1 MALISGTGDD
11 DLMEATSV
19 FNVTLAGGAGDD
31 AYLVYSSATKVIE
44 QPGEGNDTIFT
55 TLASYTLGANV
66 ENLEHETAIGFVGT
80 GNALDNLILGHNGN
94 DRLDGGDGNDTLG
107 GFDGNNTLL
116 GGAGNDYLEAGG
128 TTDLLDG
135 GTGDDTLF
143 GNDGKSTLIGG
154 TGDDRFVA
162 LGMEGLVDGG
172 AGADRIW
179 MPGSRKDYAVIRL
192 NDNDTQLLDATGKAV
207 VLRGVETI
215 QFIDKTYAIESLR
228 AKGASA
234 LAETITT
241 TGDGQLLA
249 GGGGNDTYVIGHAAA
264 IVLEAATGG
273 IDTVRTTGS
282 MGLAANVENLELL
295 GNADLWGTGNDL
307 KNTITGNDGN
317 NLLDGG
323 AGADTMRG
331 GLGSDLYIVDNAADV
346 IVEGLDAAN
355 VYDMVETTLATYTLG
370 QNVEDLRYAGTAAFT
385 GTGNAANNYLHGAG
399 GNDKLTGNAGN
410 DGLIGNGGN
419 DSLQGGTGSDL
430 LRGGAGNDTLD
441 GGAIAGND
449 LNRAS
454 YVDATAG
461 VNVNLATGRASDGLK
476 GTDTLVNIN
485 GVQGSEYDDTITGST
500 ALVAESF
507 DLRGG
512 NDSVDGGAI
521 TDTLGY
527 ANRNMVFYGFSTE
540 AVTVDLGRQTAT
552 GADTGSDMLV
562 NINQVVGGRGHD
574 SITGSDSALIEWL
587 EGGAGNDTL
596 DGGAGTDFVS
606 YINTGGRAVTV
617 NLGTQTATDASG
629 NTDTLANIEGVLGTN
644 FNDTITGSD
653 GTAIEI
659 FTGNGGND
667 VIDGAG
673 GIDLADYL
681 SSTTAVAV
689 DLAAQSAQDGLGGT
703 DRLLGIEGVRGSGLH
718 DTLQGS
724 DADESFNGRAG
735 NDVLDGRGG
744 FDVADYFDARA
755 GVTASLVTGKASDGF
770 GGTDT
775 LLAIEGLS
783 GSRDFADRLT
793 GNGGHNLLSGLGGN
807 DTLDGGAGNDTLAGN
822 GGNDSLQ
829 GGLGDDELHTD
840 GGRDTVDGGAGA
852 DTLVL
857 AGDLGDYAR
866 EKVSATDLR
875 LTHKAG
881 GDTVL
886 VRNVEQFR
894 FDSGTLGLD
903 DVTFNIASSAND
915 TIASTQ
921 ADDVLAGGAGNDVY
935 VVRHDGVKV
944 IELVNGGS
952 DTVQSDRS
960 HVLGENV
967 EALVLTGEATI
978 DGTGNALNNA
988 ITGNAAD
995 NTLDGGIGKD
1005 TLAGGA
1011 GDDFY
1016 VIDNAGDVVIEL
1028 AGGGND
1034 AVRTTLA
1041 SYTLGS
1047 AVEQML
1053 YTGAGTFT
1061 GTGNGLGNLLMTMSA
1076 AGARLSGL
1084 DGDDTLV
1091 GGAGADSLA
1100 GGNGND
1106 VLVYNGGKD
1115 SIDGGA
1121 GTDSVVFL
1129 PGLDNYDTVRTG
1141 ERELQ
1146 LTDKASQAVIVV
1158 RNVETFHFGQQA
1170 YDFADLAGA
1179 GNPGSWGD
1187 RVTGTVD
1194 NDLLD
1199 GKGGAD
1205 TMTGLDGDDRYTVEN
1220 KDDVIVE
1227 QADGGTD
1234 TALVTI
1240 ATAATY
1246 VLADH
1251 VDNAVVTSKAAVN
1264 VTGNGG
1270 DNVLTGNG
1278 AANVLDGGSGNDTLD
1293 GGAGNDR
1300 LLGGAGDDVYRVD
1313 TVGDKVVELPGA
1325 GTDTVQTSLATYT
1338 LAADVETLYYT
1349 GINGKAGN
1357 FTGTGNALDNLIV
1370 GNDGKDKLAGGIG
1383 NDRLEGGLGADTL
1396 TGGAGGDAFV
1406 LGHDALDTVTDFV
1419 SGSDRLVFHEQGDLV
1434 FLQTA
1439 AKTLSAAA
1447 AVAAIGD
1454 ASHADGTLF
1463 VLANAAAT
1471 GIFVYTAA
1479 DGDAV
1484 VSAAELTQVAILTGV
1499 SKVTAGDI
1507 AFDGLP

>member
-1 MALISGTGDD
+1 MALISGGTGNDT
-11 DLMEATSV
+11 LTAATARD
-19 FNVTLAGGAGDD
+19 TLAGGAGNDMYFV
-31 AYLVYSSATKVIE
+31 AHNTVKVVE
-44 QPGEGNDTIFT
+44 AVDEGNDTVAT
-55 TLASYTLGANV
+55 SLASYTLGAN
-66 ENLEHETAIGFVGT
+66 LEYLHHTSASHFTGT
-80 GNALDNLILGHNGN
+80 GNALDNELVGNSGN
-94 DRLDGGDGNDTLG
+94 DKLDGGAGDDRLWGRG
-107 GFDGNNTLL
+107 GNNTLL
-116 GGAGNDYLEAGG
+116 GGAGNDALSSGG
-128 TTDLLDG
+128 TVDLLDG
-135 GTGDDTLF
+135 GTGNDSLF
-143 GNDGKSTLIGG
+143 GG
-154 TGDDRFVA
+154 TGQATLAGGDGDDDIVA
-162 LGMEGLVDGG
+162 NAIAGLIDGG
-172 AGADRIW
+172 NGHDRIW
-179 MPGSRKDYAVIRL
+179 LPGARNDYGVICASTTETRL
-192 NDNDTQLLDATGKAV
+192 VDAAGKV
-207 VLRGVETI
+207 IVLRGVESINFADRQYTI
-215 QFIDKTYAIESLR
+215 DLLRSQGSTAADESLY
-228 AKGASA
+228 A
-234 LAETITT
+234 
-241 TGDGQLLA
+241 TGPGLIMA
-249 GGGGNDTYVIGHAAA
+249 GGGGNDTY
-264 IVLEAATGG
+264 IVPFAGITVWEAADGG
-273 IDTVRTTGS
+273 IDTVETDEDFTLGD
-282 MGLAANVENLELL
+282 NVEKLILRDNT
-295 GNADLWGTGNDL
+295 DISGTGNAL
-307 KNTITGNDGN
+307 KNTITGNDGDN
-317 NLLDGG
+317 RIDGG
-323 AGADTMRG
+323 AGADTMIG
-331 GLGSDLYIVDNAADV
+331 GLGADTYVVDHAADV

-355 VYDMVETTLATYTLG
+355 VYDMVETTLAAYTLG
-370 QNVEDLRYAGTAAFT
+370 QNVEDLRYAGTAAFA
-385 GTGNAANNYLHGAG
+385 GTGNAANNYIHGAG

-419 DSLQGGTGSDL
+419 DILLGGTGSDL

-485 GVQGSEYDDTITGST
+485 GVQGSDHDDTITGST

-552 GADTGSDMLV
+552 GTDIGTDTLV
-562 NINQVVGGRGHD
+562 NINQVVGGRGND

-617 NLGTQTATDASG
+617 NLGTQTAADANG
-629 NTDTLANIEGVLGTN
+629 GTDTLVDIEGVLGTN

-667 VIDGAG
+667 SIDGAG

-681 SSTTAVAV
+681 SSTAAVAV

-744 FDVADYFDARA
+744 FDVADYFDAKA

-952 DTVQSDRS
+952 DTVQSDSS

-1028 AGGGND
+1028 EGAGND

-1047 AVEQML
+1047 FVEQML

-1121 GTDSVVFL
+1121 GTDSMVFL
-1129 PGLDNYDTVRTG
+1129 PGLDSYNTVRTG

-1205 TMTGLDGDDRYTVEN
+1205 TMAGLEGDDRYTVEN
-1220 KDDVIVE
+1220 KDDIIVE

-1234 TALVTI
+1234 TAVVTI

-1251 VDNAVVTSKAAVN
+1251 VDNAIVTSKAAVN

-1270 DNVLTGNG
+1270 DNALTGNG

-1293 GGAGNDR
+1293 GSAGNDR
-1300 LLGGAGDDVYRVD
+1300 LLGGAGDDVYRID
-1313 TVGDKVVELPGA
+1313 AAGDKVVELPGA
-1325 GTDTVQTSLATYT
+1325 GTDTVQTSLAVYA
-1338 LAADVETLYYT
+1338 LGADVEALYYT
-1349 GINGKAGN
+1349 GVNGKAGN
-1357 FTGTGNALDNLIV
+1357 FTGTGNVLDNLIV
-1370 GNDGKDKLAGGIG
+1370 GNTGKDKLAGGIG
-1383 NDRLEGGLGADTL
+1383 NDTLEGGLGADTL
-1396 TGGAGGDAFV
+1396 TGGAGRDAFV

-1434 FLQTA
+1434 FLQTT
-1439 AKTLSAAA
+1439 AKTLSAAV

-1454 ASHADGTLF
+1454 ASHADGTRF
-1463 VLANAAAT
+1463 VLANAGTT

-1484 VSAAELTQVAILTGV
+1484 VSAAGLTQVATLTGV

>member
-11 DLMEATSV
+11 DLMETIM
-19 FNVTLAGGAGDD
+19 FNDTLAGGAGDD

-66 ENLEHETAIGFVGT
+66 ENLEHETEIGFVGT

-116 GGAGNDYLEAGG
+116 GGGGDDHLEAAG
-128 TTDLLDG
+128 TIDLLDG
-135 GTGDDTLF
+135 GTGNDTLF
-143 GNDGKSTLIGG
+143 GNDGKATLIGG

-228 AKGASA
+228 AEGASA

-295 GNADLWGTGNDL
+295 GNADLWGTGNAL
-307 KNTITGNDGN
+307 KNTITGNEGDN
-317 NLLDGG
+317 RLDGG
-323 AGADTMRG
+323 AGADTMIG
-331 GLGSDLYIVDNAADV
+331 GLGADTYVVDAAGDV

-355 VYDMVETTLATYTLG
+355 VYDMVETTLAAYTLG
-370 QNVEDLRYAGTAAFT
+370 QNVEDLRYTGKANFA
-385 GTGNAANNYLHGAG
+385 GTGNTANNYLHGG
-399 GNDKLTGNAGN
+399 TGNDKLIGNAGN
-410 DGLIGNGGN
+410 DGLIGNDGN
-419 DSLQGGTGSDL
+419 DTLLGGSGSDL
-430 LRGGAGNDTLD
+430 LRGGAGNDVLD
-441 GGAIAGND
+441 GGAIVGND

-454 YVDATAG
+454 YLDATAG
-461 VNVNLATGRASDGLK
+461 INVNLVTGKVSDGMG

-485 GVQGSEYDDTITGST
+485 GVQGSDHDDTITGST
-500 ALVAESF
+500 AFVAESF

-552 GADTGSDMLV
+552 GADTGSDTLV
-562 NINQVVGGRGHD
+562 NINQVVGGRGND
-574 SITGSDSALIEWL
+574 SITGSDSALVEWL

-617 NLGTQTATDASG
+617 NLGTQTAADANG
-629 NTDTLANIEGVLGTN
+629 GTDTLANIEGVLGTN

-667 VIDGAG
+667 SIDGAG

-681 SSTTAVAV
+681 SSTAAVAV

-703 DRLLGIEGVRGSGLH
+703 DRLAGIEGLRGSSFN

-724 DADESFNGRAG
+724 AAEESFNGRAG

-744 FDVADYFDARA
+744 FDVADYFDAKT

-840 GGRDTVDGGAGA
+840 GGKDTVDGGAGA

-857 AGDLGDYAR
+857 AGELADYAR

-886 VRNVEQFR
+886 VRNVEQFH

-903 DVTFNIASSAND
+903 DVTFNVASAAND

-935 VVRHDGVKV
+935 VLGHYGVKIV
-944 IELVNGGS
+944 ELANGGS
-952 DTVQSDRS
+952 DTVRSDLGYA
-960 HVLGENV
+960 LGENV
-967 EALVLTGEATI
+967 EALVLTGDMAA
-978 DGTGNALNNA
+978 DGTGNGLNNV
-988 ITGNAAD
+988 ITGNSAD

-1011 GDDFY
+1011 GNDVY
-1016 VIDNAGDVVIEL
+1016 VLDNAGDVVNEL
-1028 AGGGND
+1028 AEGGFD
-1034 AVRTTLA
+1034 SVRTTLA

-1047 AVEQML
+1047 FVEYL
-1053 YTGAGTFT
+1053 HYTGTGTFT
-1061 GTGNGLGNLLMTMSA
+1061 GTGNGAGNAMTAPAA
-1076 AGARLSGL
+1076 AGAKLFGMNGN
-1084 DGDDTLV
+1084 DWLV

-1100 GGNGND
+1100 GGDGDD
-1106 VLVYNGGKD
+1106 VLVGSGGQD
-1115 SIDGGA
+1115 SIDGGN
-1121 GTDSVVFL
+1121 GNDVVIFQGA
-1129 PGLDNYDTVRTG
+1129 PQDYHVVRSG
-1141 ERELQ
+1141 ERELR
-1146 LTDKASQAVIVV
+1146 LADKASQAVIVV

-1179 GNPGSWGD
+1179 VPPGAWGD
-1187 RVTGTVD
+1187 RVTGTMASE
-1194 NDLLD
+1194 LLD
-1199 GKGGAD
+1199 GQGGAD
-1205 TMTGLDGDDRYTVEN
+1205 TMIGLDGDDRYTVEN

-1251 VDNAVVTSKAAVN
+1251 VDNAVVMSKAAVN

-1270 DNVLTGNG
+1270 NNVLTGNG

-1300 LLGGAGDDVYRVD
+1300 LVGGAGDDVYRVD
-1313 TVGDKVVELPGA
+1313 ASGDKVVELPGA
-1325 GTDTVQTSLATYT
+1325 GMDTVHTSLATYT

-1383 NDRLEGGLGADTL
+1383 NDTLEGGLGADTL
-1396 TGGAGGDAFV
+1396 TGGADRDAFV

-1447 AVAAIGD
+1447 AVAAIGE
-1454 ASHADGTLF
+1454 ASHAEGTLF
-1463 VLANAAAT
+1463 VLANAGTT
-1471 GIFVYTAA
+1471 GIFVYSAA

-1484 VSAAELTQVAILTGV
+1484 VSAAELTQVATLTGV